1 MNQAMMK
8 QPLKLDNFIDI
19 KVKLGEP
26 IKIGQTNQGYLK
38 IIPILGGTFEGKIS
52 GTVLNWGGD
61 VNYKYNSKEST
72 ANATYVLQ
80 TSDSQKILV
89 HNKAI
94 INKDRPMLTYPTFS
108 IDKKSQIASLLDQM
122 FIGKI
127 IPVDKYQ
134 ILIKVYA
141 CK

>member
-1 MNQAMMK
+1 MK

-89 HNKAI
+89 HNKVI

-134 ILIKVYA
+134 ISIKVYA